1 MRNKSLAAKIPL
13 WTYIWLNS
21 NGRGHGAGF
30 YRWQLFIAAA
40 HGARGIMQW
49 SLSPCA
55 NIHACGPKDRWAPYP
70 CLLDKHGNQFK
81 PVADMAR
88 VEHEKL
94 LALGPV
100 LLEMSSVRVLRITE
114 QHGEKPIMV
123 VEGMPLRSI
132 STGAWLLGHFR
143 RSNSG
148 GGGGGDC
155 VMVVNDDPS
164 NTAFPSIDLG
174 VGAREVSQ
182 ETGALEPAPVANEAP
197 DVAGF
202 HLFFAE
208 GSARLFCW
216 SNSSAVSATA

>member
-49 SLSPCA
+49 SLSPCG

-88 VEHEKL
+88 VEHEKI
-94 LALGPV
+94 LALGPL
-100 LLEMSSVRVLRITE
+100 LLEMSSVQVLRITE
-114 QHGEKPIMV
+114 QHGEKPITV

-143 RSNSG
+143 RSTG
-148 GGGGGDC
+148 GGSDC

-174 VGAREVSQ
+174 AGAREVSQ
-182 ETGALEPAPVANEAP
+182 ETGALEAAPVANEAP

-216 SNSSAVSATA
+216 SNSSAAA

>member
-1 MRNKSLAAKIPL
+1 
-13 WTYIWLNS
+13 
-21 NGRGHGAGF
+21 
-30 YRWQLFIAAA
+30 
-40 HGARGIMQW
+40 
-49 SLSPCA
+49 
-55 NIHACGPKDRWAPYP
+55 
-70 CLLDKHGNQFK
+70 
-81 PVADMAR
+81 
-88 VEHEKL
+88 
-94 LALGPV
+94 
-100 LLEMSSVRVLRITE
+100 
-114 QHGEKPIMV
+114 MV

-143 RSNSG
+143 RSNS
-148 GGGGGDC
+148 GGGDC

-182 ETGALEPAPVANEAP
+182 ETGALEAAPVANEAP

-216 SNSSAVSATA
+216 STSSAVSAAA